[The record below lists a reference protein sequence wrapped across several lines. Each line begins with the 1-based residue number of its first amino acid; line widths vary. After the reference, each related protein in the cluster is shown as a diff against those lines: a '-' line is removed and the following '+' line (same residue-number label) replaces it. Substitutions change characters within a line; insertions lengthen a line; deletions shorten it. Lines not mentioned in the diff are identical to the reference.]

1 MRVHGVAQMNTFAFR
16 FVVVLAVIMWITACA
31 ETRYV
36 KFEEE
41 GEEISFPYRTV
52 AVEMGAGFH
61 EEYPDCVVV
70 MPPKAAPGLERFP
83 DLVEASLA
91 LRLTRKVTRV
101 VGALERDRAARRMAF
116 DLVHPGDREALVEA
130 MGCDA
135 YVDTILVGP
144 GRAYL
149 VVWSQVRIGIE
160 VKMVRARD
168 GRLLWR
174 ARHVANRSEGGIPF
188 TPIGVV
194 VDGYSSTR
202 FSADREIID
211 SVVDDAVRRL
221 VASLPNARTIR

>member
-1 MRVHGVAQMNTFAFR
+1 MIRFAFKLI
-16 FVVVLAVIMWITACA
+16 VVVAVVAWLTACA

-36 KFEEE
+36 KFDKE
-41 GEEISFPYRTV
+41 GEKTVFPYRTV
-52 AVEMGAGFH
+52 AVEMDAGFH

-70 MPPKAAPGLERFP
+70 MPPKATPGLERFP
-83 DLVEASLA
+83 DLVETSLG
-91 LRLTRKVTRV
+91 LQLTRKISRV
-101 VGALERDRAARRMAF
+101 VGATERDRAARRMAF

-135 YVDTILVGP
+135 YVDSTVAGP

-168 GRLLWR
+168 GQLLWR
-174 ARHVANRSEGGIPF
+174 ARHVANRSEGGLPF

-194 VDGYSSTR
+194 VDGYSSAR
-202 FSADREIID
+202 FSADREIVD
-211 SVVDDAVRRL
+211 SVVDDAVRRI
-221 VASLPNARTIR
+221 VASLPNARMVR